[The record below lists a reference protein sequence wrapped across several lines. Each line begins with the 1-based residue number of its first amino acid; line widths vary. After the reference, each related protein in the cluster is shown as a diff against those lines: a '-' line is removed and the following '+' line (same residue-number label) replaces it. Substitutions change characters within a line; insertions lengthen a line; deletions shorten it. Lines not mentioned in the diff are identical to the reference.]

1 MSTSLAL
8 CYVLRLSGM
17 EHNHRA
23 VPLQLSN
30 INFIVAVLGG
40 SISLFS
46 LISYLQKDNYYLSEA
61 RESPSPLPLS

>member
-8 CYVLRLSGM
+8 CYVLHLSGM

-23 VPLQLSN
+23 VPLQLFN
-30 INFIVAVLGG
+30 INFLVAVLDG

-61 RESPSPLPLS
+61 QESPSPLPPS